1 MDTNSIIR
9 ALIHDM
15 IAVPQH
21 NDININSEH
30 ITMLEGGNTARNS
43 SNVRRGHTARKSA
56 VIPRRQHRALGLH
69 TLPKTAVTYLDATKI
84 HRVWKRYV
92 REALGIESGDVLPTV
107 YEKGHDSICQA
118 LMKIDLHGAQIKVL
132 ESKCETLVGLIGVV
146 VLETKNIFK
155 IVSTDDRLRSIPKH
169 DSVFCITIG
178 NIEVV
183 AYGKQLLTRS
193 AERSVKKIKAVFDPS
208 SLD

>member
-1 MDTNSIIR
+1 MDTNIIIR
-9 ALIHDM
+9 ALINDM
-15 IAVPQH
+15 IALPQR
-21 NDININSEH
+21 NDMNINSEH

-43 SNVRRGHTARKSA
+43 SSGRRGQRARKSV

-69 TLPKTAVTYLDATKI
+69 TLPTTAVSYEDATLI

-92 REALGIESGDVLPTV
+92 REALGIEQGDVLPTV
-107 YEKGHDSICQA
+107 DEKGHDPICQA
-118 LMKIDLHGAQIKVL
+118 LMKMELHGAKIKVL

-155 IVSTDDRLRSIPKH
+155 IVSTDDRLRSIPKQ

-193 AERSVKKIKAVFDPS
+193 AERSVKKIKAILDFS
-208 SLD
+208 SVD